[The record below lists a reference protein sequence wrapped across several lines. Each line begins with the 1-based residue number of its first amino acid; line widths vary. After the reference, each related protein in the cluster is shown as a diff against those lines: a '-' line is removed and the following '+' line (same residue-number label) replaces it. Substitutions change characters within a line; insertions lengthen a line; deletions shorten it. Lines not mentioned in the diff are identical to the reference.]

1 MNPDLHKKSAACC
14 GGSHHVHNAP
24 AIDPVCGMS
33 VDTAA
38 GKPRFDHDGT
48 TYHFCS
54 SRCHDR
60 FAAEP
65 EHFLSGAHREP
76 QAEVPAGTQYTCP
89 MHPEIIQTGPGT
101 CPICGMALEPMGVP
115 AGDEG
120 PNPELVD
127 FRRRFFW
134 GALLTV
140 PLVLLS
146 MGPMIGLGFAREF
159 VGEGLALWLELALA
173 TPVVLWAGWP
183 FLERAVQS
191 LRSGHLNMFTL
202 IGLGVSA
209 AYLYSVTAVLFPA
222 IFPPEFRH
230 MGGHVAVYFEA
241 GAVITVLVLLGQILE
256 LGARE
261 RTGSAIRA
269 LLDLAPKTAR
279 IIHEDGSEDEVA
291 LENVMVGDK
300 LRVRPGE
307 KLPVD
312 GRVVSGHSSVDESM
326 ITGES
331 LPVEKG
337 EGDIV
342 TGATI
347 NGSGGLVVEARRV
360 GADSVL
366 SQIVEMVA
374 KAQRSRAPIQKF
386 ADIVAGWFVPAVIGV
401 AILAFIGWSLWAPP
415 PAMAH
420 ALIAAVSVLIIAC
433 PCALGLAT
441 PMSIMTA
448 AGRGAQAGVL
458 IRDAEALERFE
469 KVDTLLV
476 DKTGTLTLGKPSL
489 VGVESAPGQ
498 SDDAVLGFAAAL
510 ERGSEH
516 PLAAAILK
524 GAEAKGL
531 SLQPVEDF
539 QSVTGKGV
547 TGRVG
552 EHQLALGNMA
562 LVSDLGIDAAAL
574 LADADARRD
583 AGETVMFLA
592 VDGVCAGFIAVA
604 DPIKDT
610 TRAALKDLAAAGI
623 HVIMATG
630 DNERTAK
637 AVAAQLGIEDFH
649 AGVLPADKAKLI
661 EDLQAAGHRVAMAG
675 DGVNDAPALARAD
688 VGIAMGT
695 GADVAIESAGITL
708 VKGDLTGIVRA
719 RHLAKATMRNI
730 RQNLFFAMIYNAAGV
745 PVAAGVL
752 YPVFGLLISP
762 MFAAAAMSLSSV
774 SVISNALR
782 LRSVKL

>member
-1 MNPDLHKKSAACC
+1 MTTAHQGKTSACC
-14 GGSHHVHNAP
+14 GGSHHSGEAV

-38 GKPRFDHDGT
+38 GKPQFEHGGA

-54 SRCHDR
+54 ARCHER
-60 FAAEP
+60 FAADP
-65 EHFLSGAHREP
+65 EHVLSGAHR
-76 QAEVPAGTQYTCP
+76 QAASQAPAGTQYTCP
-89 MHPEIIQTGPGT
+89 MDPEIVQDGPGT

-115 AGDEG
+115 AGDAG

-134 GALLTV
+134 SSWLTV
-140 PLVLLS
+140 PLVLLA
-146 MGPMIGLGFAREF
+146 MGPMIGLGFIRDF
-159 VGEGLALWLELALA
+159 VGEGRALWLELALA
-173 TPVVLWAGWP
+173 TPVVIWAGWP
-183 FLERAVQS
+183 FLQRAVQS

-209 AYLYSVTAVLFPA
+209 AYLYSLTAVLFPS
-222 IFPPEFRH
+222 IFPAEFRH

-241 GAVITVLVLLGQILE
+241 AAVITVLVLLGQILE

-261 RTGSAIRA
+261 RTGTAIRA

-279 IIHEDGSEDEVA
+279 IIREDGTDADVA
-291 LENVMVGDK
+291 LESVKAGDH

-307 KLPVD
+307 KIPVD
-312 GRVVSGHSSVDESM
+312 GQVVSGNSSVDESM
-326 ITGES
+326 LTGEA
-331 LPVEKG
+331 LPVEKTA
-337 EGDIV
+337 GDSV

-366 SQIVEMVA
+366 SQIVDMVA

-386 ADIVAGWFVPAVIGV
+386 ADLVAGWFVPAVIGV
-401 AILAFIGWSLWAPP
+401 AILAFIGWSIWAPP

-441 PMSIMTA
+441 PMSVMTA

-469 KVDTLLV
+469 KVDILLV

-498 SDDAVLGFAAAL
+498 SDDTVLGLAAAL

-516 PLAAAILK
+516 PLAEAILK
-524 GAEAKGL
+524 GAKARGL
-531 SLQPVEDF
+531 VLPTAEDF
-539 QSVTGKGV
+539 QSVTGKGI
-547 TGRVG
+547 TGRVDG
-552 EHQLALGNMA
+552 QSVALGNAALMA
-562 LVSDLGIDAAAL
+562 DMAADPAGLMAAAN
-574 LADADARRD
+574 ARRD

-592 VDGVCAGFIAVA
+592 VDGTCAGFVAVA

-610 TRAALKDLAAAGI
+610 TRTALKDLAAAGI

-637 AVAAQLGIEDFH
+637 AVAAELGITDFH
-649 AGVLPADKAKLI
+649 AGVMPAGKAKLI
-661 EDLQAAGHRVAMAG
+661 EGLQAAGHRVAMAG

-745 PVAAGVL
+745 PVAAGIL